1 MTPCPECAIRK
12 LLREAS
18 NLHIRWIGLELEV
31 EPELLP
37 LPELPVLFFRK
48 VAYGLEVSCG
58 EEDIPA
64 RNGEGS
70 RRIRADLNHSFIIT
84 QSSLQAGPGHQHHL
98 LL

>member
-48 VAYGLEVSCG
+48 VAYGLELSCG
-58 EEDIPA
+58 EEDIPG
-64 RNGEGS
+64 RNGKGLM
-70 RRIRADLNHSFIIT
+70 RIRPNFN
-84 QSSLQAGPGHQHHL
+84 HHL
-98 LL
+98 CRPVHSL